1 MSTLL
6 KGDFIG
12 FTFNDIHSSVL
23 GVVRVSDGSRYNE
36 DLLPSFSDRTLDVT
50 GRDGIYYFGSSY
62 KQREFEV
69 SYAFD
74 NITESNLRDIKLFLS
89 DKKIHELIF
98 DEVPYKVYK
107 AKISGTPTIKYICFM
122 ENGQRIYKGEG
133 TFYFVCYYP
142 FATVRYNFLEQYT
155 ESNVNEWAEASG
167 LLPDETVTNAFSVS
181 TSGSTFSQYVY
192 NPGDFECDFNFYVNF
207 NDEEV
212 IPAFDL
218 QFLKNSSILDQVSF
232 SEIQKLSSEDTGIKI
247 NTKINL
253 IEGFKE
259 DDGKKII
266 TGTVYDQFK
275 AGGELF
281 RIPPMKKSDLTTSDV
296 TGETYWT
303 TPFLI
308 RTVTKNSNVVSGT
321 LEYSF
326 IYV

>member
-192 NPGDFECDFNFYVNF
+192 NPGDFECDFNFYINF
-207 NDEEV
+207 TDGK
-212 IPAFDL
+212 IPAFSL
-218 QFLKNSSILDQVSF
+218 QFLKNSEILDQIDF
-232 SEIQKLSSEDTGIKI
+232 SEISQLSSEDSGIKI

-253 IEGFKE
+253 IEGFKTE
-259 DDGKKII
+259 TTGEKVI

-275 AGGELF
+275 NGGTLF
-281 RIPPMKKSDLTTSDV
+281 RIPPMKKSDLSFSSSSN
-296 TGETYWT
+296 YWT
-303 TPFLI
+303 SPFLI
-308 RTVTKNSNVVSGT
+308 RTNSSSDIVNGT
-321 LEYSF
+321 LEYTYLY
-326 IYV
+326 I